1 MSGIFISYRRED
13 SAGWT
18 GRLAERLK
26 QKFGAESIFMDIDTI
41 QPGTDFA
48 EALRSAVGACDVLL
62 AMIGP
67 EWSLAKNAEG
77 QARLQDPNDWVRTEL
92 TTALSRSI
100 PVIPVFVGGAS
111 LPKLATLPDDLKKL
125 FQYQAHELTDKRWEY
140 DSNQLVQVLQK
151 VVRGAKP
158 KRNIA
163 QIILTGRST
172 WVALVILGI
181 VLVLGA
187 FQLRRHV
194 SSTED
199 GTSQKNEARVSELS
213 VATPPPE
220 SKPAEMPVSAVANPA
235 EQPPEA
241 TADEQQSKVD
251 QHKPA
256 SSVARPT
263 ATSQK
268 SRSEKRIPSA
278 SSAVINLLSP
288 ENGGQIIVAD
298 TKDWS
303 YTIDGNDKSYGYI
316 GQWVVYG
323 FKNDGSAMFDT
334 FKVWIP
340 GTAAT
345 NLKEF
350 ELLAGNDS
358 PTGKFES
365 IGKFQPQNLR
375 FFKDP
380 WQEFRFPPVKAKYL
394 KLNVISTYGS
404 IPAAYEFQLL
414 GVLEK

>member
-1 MSGIFISYRRED
+1 
-13 SAGWT
+13 
-18 GRLAERLK
+18 
-26 QKFGAESIFMDIDTI
+26 
-41 QPGTDFA
+41 
-48 EALRSAVGACDVLL
+48 RSALWGSRPWT
-62 AMIGP
+62 MWWSTSRPSFTSGP
-67 EWSLAKNAEG
+67 RRRSAAKSWTASS
-77 QARLQDPNDWVRTEL
+77 W
-92 TTALSRSI
+92 TTCRGSI
-100 PVIPVFVGGAS
+100 PAPIA
-111 LPKLATLPDDLKKL
+111 AT
-125 FQYQAHELTDKRWEY
+125 
-140 DSNQLVQVLQK
+140 
-151 VVRGAKP
+151 
-158 KRNIA
+158 
-163 QIILTGRST
+163 
-172 WVALVILGI
+172 
-181 VLVLGA
+181 
-187 FQLRRHV
+187 
-194 SSTED
+194 
-199 GTSQKNEARVSELS
+199 
-213 VATPPPE
+213 
-220 SKPAEMPVSAVANPA
+220 
-235 EQPPEA
+235 
-241 TADEQQSKVD
+241 
-251 QHKPA
+251 
-256 SSVARPT
+256 
-263 ATSQK
+263 
-268 SRSEKRIPSA
+268 RIPSA